1 MLDRSASRPSFSSS
15 PRTTTRARLLS
26 LALGAAALCPFV
38 CASAAAQGTELITVV
53 STLNLPSNPSPC
65 GIAGDA
71 GKWRL
76 FVYDCAATVINR
88 YEIDGTPLGSI
99 DVSTLA
105 PSALGSLN
113 VMYEFFGDSFGG
125 VDLGDHGYLGKLLL
139 IDGGSGATR
148 IHAFD
153 IETNSYL
160 ATLNT
165 AFGDSH
171 VVGAT
176 FNSYT
181 QTIFL
186 LQNRDAPTNPNTIAE
201 IDPATGAVLRTI
213 STAAWGFD
221 IAEGDIDAAK
231 DGELLVVSSIESTM
245 AKVKLDGT
253 LRREIPISD
262 AITGITGLESTGTG
276 PSPWITDVRGQVF
289 GIRGFRVLTCGQDY
303 NQDDVVDILDFLDF
317 FDDFGNCVGLP
328 VPCGAYGDPDMYN
341 ADGQIDVLDFLS
353 FFEIFSQ
360 PCIEF

>member
-1 MLDRSASRPSFSSS
+1 MLDRSTSRPSFSSS
-15 PRTTTRARLLS
+15 LRTTTRARLLS
-26 LALGAAALCPFV
+26 LALGAAALGPFV
-38 CASAAAQGTELITVV
+38 CAPAAAQGTELITVV

-71 GKWRL
+71 AIWQL
-76 FVYDCAATVINR
+76 YVYDCTATTINR

-99 DVSTLA
+99 DVSA
-105 PSALGSLN
+105 FSPSALGSLN
-113 VMYEFFGDSFGG
+113 VMYFYDLDTFGG
-125 VDLGDHGYLGKLLL
+125 VDIGDYGKLLL
-139 IDGGSGATR
+139 IDGGSGPTK

-153 IETNSYL
+153 LETGAYL

-201 IDPATGAVLRTI
+201 IDPETGAVLRTF
-213 STAAWGFD
+213 STGAWGFD
-221 IAEGDIDAAK
+221 IAEGDIDAAR

-262 AITGITGLESTGTG
+262 SITGISSLESTYTG
-276 PSPWITDVRGQVF
+276 PSAWITDVSGQVF
-289 GIRGFRVLTCGQDY
+289 GIGGFRALTCPQDY
-303 NQDDVVDILDFLDF
+303 NEDDMVDILDYLDF
-317 FDDFGNCVGLP
+317 FEDFGACSGLP
-328 VPCGAYGDPDMYN
+328 TPCGTYGNPDRYHG
-341 ADGQIDVLDFLS
+341 DGFVDIIDFLS
-353 FFEIFSQ
+353 FLDIM
-360 PCIEF
+360 PHCIDP